1 MPLYFAH
8 GFTRCYCDELIG
20 STAQV
25 ANRKIVSNN
34 PCVCLYTSVKYGFPD
49 TYVL

>member
-1 MPLYFAH
+1 MPLYFAY
-8 GFTRCYCDELIG
+8 GFTRCYCDDLID

-34 PCVCLYTSVKYGFPD
+34 PVCLYRSEKDGFPD
-49 TYVL
+49 TYAL